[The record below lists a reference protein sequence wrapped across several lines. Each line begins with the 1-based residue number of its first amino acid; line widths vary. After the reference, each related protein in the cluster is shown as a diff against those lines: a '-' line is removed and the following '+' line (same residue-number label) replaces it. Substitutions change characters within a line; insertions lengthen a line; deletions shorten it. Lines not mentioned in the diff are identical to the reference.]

1 MWKKQRAGICFR
13 DILKQGMLKIF
24 FKMLLGIDICLGSFS
39 KLCLFG
45 VISRLIAHSLLQV
58 FTETVLCESC
68 SVSEASDQGLKIITT
83 YKATQ
88 AGSWPEDFFFFFLF
102 TIIGCLLQKLDR
114 PEDTI

>member
-1 MWKKQRAGICFR
+1 MEEQREGICFR
-13 DILKQGMLKIF
+13 DIPKWGMLKIF

-39 KLCLFG
+39 KFCLLG

-58 FTETVLCESC
+58 FTEAVLCESC

-83 YKATQ
+83 NKATQ
-88 AGSWPEDFFFFFLF
+88 AGSWPEDLVFFFIF

-114 PEDTI
+114 SEDTI